1 MHLIVGALK
10 EYDWGPIDGLARWY
24 GATTGR
30 PQAELWFGAHPSG
43 PSLVL
48 GTDEHLADVAST
60 ADVPVLV
67 KLLAAAQPLSIQ
79 VHPTADIARTQW
91 QAQLDGAEQVYSDTE
106 EKAELLIAL
115 EPFEAFAGWRDV
127 EQVTAMLTA
136 IDGTAPASSALQSG
150 DIAGA
155 ITALLDLGKH
165 GDVDQLTSRLPE
177 AAAAAGLSEPS
188 RSIYR
193 SVATH
198 FPHDPGAILTC
209 LLDDLHLQPGQSVF
223 VPAGV
228 PHSYVR
234 GLALEV
240 MTSSDNVVRLGLT
253 SKPVFVEHALAA
265 LVFDAVP
272 TLRPETGGVIDTPAG
287 FDVQFVQDASRTLT
301 SGRYRLVLAID
312 DVVHITSGNEQVSAR
327 PGQAVAV
334 LADEPDTLV
343 DVPGFAA
350 VVQA

>member
-1 MHLIVGALK
+1 MHLIASTLK
-10 EYDWGPIDGLARWY
+10 EYDWGPIDGLARWF

-43 PSLVL
+43 PSAIV
-48 GTDEHLADVAST
+48 GMDQHFAEVAT
-60 ADVPVLV
+60 PADVPVLV

-79 VHPTADIARTQW
+79 VHPTADVARAQW
-91 QAQLDGAEQVYSDTE
+91 QAQLDGAAQVYSDPE

-115 EPFEAFAGWRDV
+115 EPFEAFAGWRDIA
-127 EQVTAMLTA
+127 QVTHMLNA
-136 IDGTAPASSALQSG
+136 IDGTAPASAALQSG

-155 ITALLDLGKH
+155 ITALLELGRH

-198 FPHDPGAILTC
+198 FPHDPGAIVTC

-265 LVFDAVP
+265 LVLDAAP
-272 TLRPETGGVIDTPAG
+272 TLRRETGGVIDTPAG
-287 FDVQFVQDASRTLT
+287 FDVQFVQDATVTLAT
-301 SGRYRLVLAID
+301 GRYRLVLAID
-312 DVVHITSGNEQVSAR
+312 GVLHVTTGSERISAQ

-334 LADEPDTLV
+334 LAREPDAIV
-343 DVPGFAA
+343 DVSGFAA
-350 VVQA
+350 AVQA